1 MSSHGDILRRLSAY
15 CGGDL
20 EPAERQQVE
29 LHLAECP
36 TCRAELAD
44 LQKALHL
51 VRTTPEINP
60 PPWMTA
66 RIMSRIRKQQ
76 TEKRSWLQRFF
87 FPLHLKLPLEV
98 IALLM
103 VCVSGYYLTRTVE
116 TNLEQTRQQQL
127 REAPAQSAP
136 APASPPAQQS
146 DGNDAMKRAIESST
160 KKDTTQTVAPESVP
174 QPEYRPALTVPVTPP
189 TYAPPPPAFRY
200 QQGDKAESLKAA
212 PAAESYNNAL
222 EAAPEKKMK
231 SSRSAE
237 RQSDAAAPAATG
249 RTAGAPAGMALP
261 QAVVRLNVDD
271 PAAAAAVIREA
282 VLRSGGEIIND
293 RDVSGRHLTV
303 RLPTARQ
310 KELLDRLERLGRIT
324 ERPGLPP
331 ASAQSL
337 ELTIQW

>member
-1 MSSHGDILRRLSAY
+1 MSSHGDIQRRLSAY

-20 EPAERQQVE
+20 EPAERQLVE

-44 LQKALHL
+44 LQTTLHL
-51 VRTTPEINP
+51 VRTTPEIDP

-66 RIMSRIRKQQ
+66 RIMTRIREQQ

-87 FPLHLKLPLEV
+87 FPLHIKLPLEV

-127 REAPAQSAP
+127 QEAPAQPAP
-136 APASPPAQQS
+136 APASPPAQQP
-146 DGNDAMKRAIESST
+146 DGNDARKRVSESSA
-160 KKDTTQTVAPESVP
+160 KKDATQTVAPESVH
-174 QPEYRPALTVPVTPP
+174 QPEYRPAPAAPITPP
-189 TYAPPPPAFRY
+189 AYAPPPPALRD
-200 QQGDKAESLKAA
+200 QQGDKTEPMKAA
-212 PAAESYNNAL
+212 PAAESYNRAL
-222 EAAPEKKMK
+222 EVAPERKMK

-237 RQSDAAAPAATG
+237 RQADTAAPAAAG

-261 QAVVRLNVDD
+261 QALVRLNVDD

-282 VLRSGGEIIND
+282 LLRSGGEIVNE
-293 RDVSGRHLTV
+293 RDVTGRRLTV
-303 RLPTARQ
+303 RLPAARQ
-310 KELLDRLERLGRIT
+310 KELLERLERLGRIT
-324 ERPGLPP
+324 ERPVPPP
-331 ASAQSL
+331 ASAQVL